1 MAKQIPVRQCIGC
14 REMKPKNELVRI
26 IRTPEQEICLDKTG
40 KKNGRGAYICQNK
53 ACFDKAVKT
62 KGIARALQ
70 MEIPEEI
77 YDTIGKEL
85 I

>member
-26 IRTPEQEICLDKTG
+26 IRTPDNEVCLDRTG
-40 KKNGRGAYICQNK
+40 KKNGRGAYLCPNRD
-53 ACFDKAVKT
+53 CFNKAVKT
-62 KGIARALQ
+62 KGIERSLRL
-70 MEIPEEI
+70 EIPSSVYE
-77 YDTIGKEL
+77 TICEEL